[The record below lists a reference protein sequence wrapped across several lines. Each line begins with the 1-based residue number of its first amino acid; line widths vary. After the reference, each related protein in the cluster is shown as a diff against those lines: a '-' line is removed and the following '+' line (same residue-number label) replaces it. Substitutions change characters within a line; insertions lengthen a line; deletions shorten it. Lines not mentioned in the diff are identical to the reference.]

1 MIPQQEDRRLEELVE
16 ALFKALAEK
25 GPEIKT
31 LVGHR
36 FPDDDVWF
44 CCWMAKK
51 FMPKTANAEIVFVNA
66 GTALPNSEDDP
77 SVIHFDTGGGEFDQ
91 HNKERTRTSSATLL
105 AEKLDLMRDPG
116 LKALL
121 AMVTAVD
128 NVEPLPPTSI
138 HYAIEGYSRMFKE
151 ADGAIDWQKVQERV
165 FELFNIVYG
174 QEAQRA
180 QARENLQKHA
190 VWTTLPNGLK
200 VVSLLW
206 NPNLREAAF
215 EQGADVVL
223 WTQTRWKKGFYVGVQ
238 RHRKLPQLSLRGVA
252 MHLREEEAYLRQIQV
267 DDRRDLNYLG
277 REGPVSNWFLHQS
290 LGLVL
295 CGSRTWELT
304 QEEYTKIYPSR
315 LTELVKR
322 PLSAIPRD
330 QVEGWRNQQQH
341 TT

>member
-1 MIPQQEDRRLEELVE
+1 MNPQSEARLEQLVN
-16 ALFKALAEK
+16 ALLRALV
-25 GPEIKT
+25 EIKT

-51 FMPKTANAEIVFVNA
+51 FIPKAANAEIVFVNA
-66 GTALPNSEDDP
+66 GTALPDSEDDP

-91 HNKERTRTSSATLL
+91 HNKERARTSSATLL
-105 AEKLDLMRDPG
+105 AEELNLTQVPG

-121 AMVTAVD
+121 DMVVAVD

-138 HYAIEGYSRMFKE
+138 HYAIEGYPRMFKGD
-151 ADGAIDWQKVQERV
+151 ANGAIDWQKVQKRV
-165 FELFNIVYG
+165 FELFDIIYG
-174 QEAQRA
+174 QETQRA

-200 VVSLLW
+200 IVSLLW
-206 NPNLREAAF
+206 NPHLREAAF

-223 WTQTRWKKGFYVGVQ
+223 WTQTRWTKGFYVGVQ
-238 RHRKLPQLSLRGVA
+238 RNRRLPQLSLRGVA
-252 MHLREEEAYLRQIQV
+252 IHLREEEAYLRQIQV
-267 DDRRDLNYLG
+267 VRRDLDYLG

-295 CGSRTWELT
+295 SGSRTWELT
-304 QEEYTKIYPSR
+304 KEEYTKIYPGR

-322 PLSAIPRD
+322 PLSAIPQD
-330 QVEGWRNQQQH
+330 QVDGWRRQP
-341 TT
+341 

>member
-1 MIPQQEDRRLEELVE
+1 MNPQEEVRLERLVD
-16 ALFKALAEK
+16 ALIRALVDTA
-25 GPEIKT
+25 PEVKK

-44 CCWMAKK
+44 CCWMARK
-51 FMPKTANAEIVFVNA
+51 FMPKAAGAEIIFVNA
-66 GTALPNSEDDP
+66 GTALPGSEDDL

-91 HNKERTRTSSATLL
+91 HTKERARTSSATLL
-105 AEKLDLMRDPG
+105 AGKLDLTQDPG

-138 HYAIEGYSRMFKE
+138 HYAIEGYPRHPNCKKE
-151 ADGAIDWQKVQERV
+151 DGTIDWGKVGERV
-165 FELFNIVYG
+165 FELFDSVYG
-174 QEAQRA
+174 QETQRA
-180 QARENLQKHA
+180 QSRENLQKHA

-223 WTQTRWKKGFYVGVQ
+223 WTQARGSNRFYVGVQ
-238 RHRKLPQLSLRGVA
+238 RNLKLPQLSLRGVA
-252 MHLREEEAYLRQIQV
+252 MHLREEEARLRQIQV
-267 DDRRDLNYLG
+267 DRRDLDYLQ

-304 QEEYTKIYPSR
+304 AEEYTKIHPR
-315 LTELVKR
+315 ALIQFVCR
-322 PLSAIPRD
+322 PLSAIPQD
-330 QVEGWRNQQQH
+330 QVDGWRRQPQH
-341 TT
+341 AT